1 MTYIFAI
8 KAQIPP
14 KPLIKTKIKVHISLH
29 LPKKP
34 EIKVRICFQPPKKP
48 KHQIPTPP
56 QPQKEPEFRVI
67 LPLFTFHAITV
78 PGSWLLGPS
87 YQLFKPQ
94 NIETPHDD

>member
-1 MTYIFAI
+1 MTYIFEI

-14 KPLIKTKIKVHISLH
+14 KPLKKTEIKVHISLH

-67 LPLFTFHAITV
+67 LPLFTFHATTV
-78 PGSWLLGPS
+78 PGSWLLGSFLPAFQTS
-87 YQLFKPQ
+87 EYRDS
-94 NIETPHDD
+94 T